1 MLPPRWIFGLPVHA
15 PQYLHPAGDI
25 DIGRIFFALQGNK
38 VGGVPRGDIDPRW
51 NNISTRKDTPDDG
64 LVESC
69 QSSWFTHPE
78 VLLIHS
84 GGQETINFS
93 VSAAKT
99 TIIIRKI

>member
-1 MLPPRWIFGLPVHA
+1 
-15 PQYLHPAGDI
+15 
-25 DIGRIFFALQGNK
+25 
-38 VGGVPRGDIDPRW
+38 
-51 NNISTRKDTPDDG
+51 

>member
-1 MLPPRWIFGLPVHA
+1 
-15 PQYLHPAGDI
+15 
-25 DIGRIFFALQGNK
+25 
-38 VGGVPRGDIDPRW
+38 
-51 NNISTRKDTPDDG
+51 

-69 QSSWFTHPE
+69 QSSHPE